1 MDVPPGQIRAG
12 GMLPHPSRPAVE
24 PIGSRMRLQLLRG
37 RLLPACCV
45 LDRKKY

>member
-24 PIGSRMRLQLLRG
+24 PIGSRMRLQQLRG
-37 RLLPACCV
+37 RLLPACRV
-45 LDRKKY
+45 LGRNNH